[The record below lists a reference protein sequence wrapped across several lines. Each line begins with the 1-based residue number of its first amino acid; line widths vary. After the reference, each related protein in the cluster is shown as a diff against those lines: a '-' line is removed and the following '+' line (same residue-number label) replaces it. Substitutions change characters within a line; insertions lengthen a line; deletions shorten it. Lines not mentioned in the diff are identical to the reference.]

1 MSRSPN
7 KMVVGVLAAALLMPI
22 GQIVASAPSGAAVAD
37 ISASAAANSDAL
49 TARKAMKNRKKTK
62 VRCIIVKK
70 RVGKKIKRVKKCKKV
85 VTKKK
90 AVTAT
95 GTNVTSTPALA
106 TIAPPADTQLPGG
119 LPSAANVLP
128 TAAFTDSVTDL
139 AATFDAGGSADSDGT
154 ISGYAWEFGDGST
167 GTGKTSNRTYT
178 APGTYTVKLT
188 VTDNRGGTATT
199 TRQVTATSPAPSKPS
214 AANTGVPA
222 GTALTVQTGN
232 LTITTPGT
240 VIDGKDIRGYV
251 VVKAPNVTI
260 KRSIIRGGEAATS
273 NRPLLAITQAGASNF
288 LVEDVTVTPMNPTP
302 YVNGI
307 NVNQSG
313 TIRRANISG
322 TVDGIMIYGSGVRV
336 ENSYLHDFV
345 HYLNDPNWGGGPSHD
360 DAIQVQAGTGVQI
373 VGNTLTG
380 AFNAAVM
387 VTQDAGTTK
396 DLAINGNWLDYG
408 GCSINYASNGA
419 YKTGMQANNNRF
431 GRAQRVSGCAI
442 IHNSTK
448 SDLVPTGNVWDDNG
462 QPAT

>member
-37 ISASAAANSDAL
+37 VSASAAANSDAL

-119 LPSAANVLP
+119 L
-128 TAAFTDSVTDL
+128 
-139 AATFDAGGSADSDGT
+139 
-154 ISGYAWEFGDGST
+154 
-167 GTGKTSNRTYT
+167 
-178 APGTYTVKLT
+178 
-188 VTDNRGGTATT
+188 
-199 TRQVTATSPAPSKPS
+199 PS

-462 QPAT
+462 QPATIKKGA

>member
-1 MSRSPN
+1 MLPTAAFTDS
-7 KMVVGVLAAALLMPI
+7 VTDLAATFDAGGSADPDGTISGYEWDFGDGSM
-22 GQIVASAPSGAAVAD
+22 GTGKTSNRTYTVAGIYTVKLTVTDNRGGTATTTRQVTAVA
-37 ISASAAANSDAL
+37 
-49 TARKAMKNRKKTK
+49 
-62 VRCIIVKK
+62 
-70 RVGKKIKRVKKCKKV
+70 
-85 VTKKK
+85 
-90 AVTAT
+90 
-95 GTNVTSTPALA
+95 P
-106 TIAPPADTQLPGG
+106 
-119 LPSAANVLP
+119 NVLP

-139 AATFDAGGSADSDGT
+139 AATFDAGGSADPDGT
-154 ISGYAWEFGDGST
+154 ISGYAWDFGDGST

-178 APGTYTVKLT
+178 AAGIYTVKLT

-199 TRQVTATSPAPSKPS
+199 TRQVTATNPAPTKPS

-322 TVDGIMIYGSGVRV
+322 TVDGIMIYGDGVRV

-396 DLAINGNWLDYG
+396 DLAINSNWLDYG
-408 GCSINYASNGA
+408 GCSINYASNGL

-462 QPAT
+462 QPATIKKGA

>member
-1 MSRSPN
+1 
-7 KMVVGVLAAALLMPI
+7 MVVGVLAAALLMPI

-119 LPSAANVLP
+119 L
-128 TAAFTDSVTDL
+128 
-139 AATFDAGGSADSDGT
+139 
-154 ISGYAWEFGDGST
+154 
-167 GTGKTSNRTYT
+167 
-178 APGTYTVKLT
+178 
-188 VTDNRGGTATT
+188 
-199 TRQVTATSPAPSKPS
+199 PS

-462 QPAT
+462 QPATPSRGS

>member
-22 GQIVASAPSGAAVAD
+22 GHIVASAPSGAAVAD
-37 ISASAAANSDAL
+37 VSASTAAGPVAP

-62 VRCIIVKK
+62 VRCTIVKK

-90 AVTAT
+90 AV
-95 GTNVTSTPALA
+95 VTSATALA
-106 TIAPPADTQLPGG
+106 TIAPPAVTRVPGG
-119 LPSAANVLP
+119 L
-128 TAAFTDSVTDL
+128 
-139 AATFDAGGSADSDGT
+139 
-154 ISGYAWEFGDGST
+154 
-167 GTGKTSNRTYT
+167 
-178 APGTYTVKLT
+178 
-188 VTDNRGGTATT
+188 
-199 TRQVTATSPAPSKPS
+199 PS

-322 TVDGIMIYGSGVRV
+322 TVDGIMIYGDGVRV

-396 DLAINGNWLDYG
+396 DLAINSNWLDYG
-408 GCSINYASNGA
+408 GCSINYASNGL

-462 QPAT
+462 QPVTPSRGK

>member
-119 LPSAANVLP
+119 L
-128 TAAFTDSVTDL
+128 
-139 AATFDAGGSADSDGT
+139 
-154 ISGYAWEFGDGST
+154 
-167 GTGKTSNRTYT
+167 
-178 APGTYTVKLT
+178 
-188 VTDNRGGTATT
+188 
-199 TRQVTATSPAPSKPS
+199 PS

-462 QPAT
+462 QPATIKKGA